1 MKQDKKYNKKK
12 YEEFIKEGLDFVK
25 DLKHDKAEI
34 SFKKAIELNQ
44 SKYEAYLNLANIYMI
59 KSETKKSVDLLLSSL
74 KNNININIVNHLGK
88 ICIQYN
94 LYEDLKKLFNLLNL
108 DTFKKKKDYYFIYF
122 LSGLY
127 YEKELEFVKAIDSF
141 KNSISCNKYFFDSYP
156 KILNN
161 LESINDLI
169 NLKKYIDNGF
179 INFKNQ
185 EYKNILVLFDC
196 IYLNRIKEYKNS
208 QRKIENNKLNEKF
221 ANNIDYQILLLD
233 LQSKNSEKLKEYGI
247 AFNKVTLRNT
257 KTKNLKSNLG
267 YSENVM
273 FDIIEK
279 YKNFYNKGMLN
290 SINKRLRYK
299 DDSNLIFLI
308 GFPRSGTTLLDTI
321 LRTHSNIKVLEEK
334 PYLLNLRHQF
344 FEKYNNKISALKNI
358 KQDEKD
364 HIRNTYFQKIKLHKY
379 EEENIIIDKLPL
391 SMIEIGFIKCIFP
404 NSRIILALRH
414 PCDVVVSC
422 FFSSFKINDAM
433 VNFLSWENTI
443 KFYNNVNELFEF
455 YENEFDL
462 KYHKIKY
469 EDVVFDFKTQIT
481 SLLNYLEL
489 NYEKGLE
496 EFYLTAKKRNKIS
509 TPSYNQVINPLY
521 TSSIGRWKN
530 YIEIKNPENELKK
543 WINKFNY

>member
-1 MKQDKKYNKKK
+1 
-12 YEEFIKEGLDFVK
+12 
-25 DLKHDKAEI
+25 
-34 SFKKAIELNQ
+34 
-44 SKYEAYLNLANIYMI
+44 
-59 KSETKKSVDLLLSSL
+59 
-74 KNNININIVNHLGK
+74 
-88 ICIQYN
+88 
-94 LYEDLKKLFNLLNL
+94 
-108 DTFKKKKDYYFIYF
+108 
-122 LSGLY
+122 
-127 YEKELEFVKAIDSF
+127 
-141 KNSISCNKYFFDSYP
+141 
-156 KILNN
+156 
-161 LESINDLI
+161 
-169 NLKKYIDNGF
+169 
-179 INFKNQ
+179 
-185 EYKNILVLFDC
+185 
-196 IYLNRIKEYKNS
+196 
-208 QRKIENNKLNEKF
+208 
-221 ANNIDYQILLLD
+221 
-233 LQSKNSEKLKEYGI
+233 
-247 AFNKVTLRNT
+247 
-257 KTKNLKSNLG
+257 
-267 YSENVM
+267 M